1 MKIFNLLTPLVNTK
15 LQGQMVN
22 FILNQVDNYQTI
34 SRRTMAVTG
43 IGSLAKV
50 LPIENFKVLFLEK
63 IIALCLDTEAE
74 MRRAICDQLGIV
86 ARVLG

>member
-1 MKIFNLLTPLVNTK
+1 
-15 LQGQMVN
+15 MVN

-50 LPIENFKVLFLEK
+50 LPIENFKVLFLE
-63 IIALCLDTEAE
+63 
-74 MRRAICDQLGIV
+74 
-86 ARVLG
+86 